1 MLEMLAVIGPMFLVI
16 GVGFAAGFVPRFL
29 GARDQLNG
37 FLFYFALP
45 TFIYTAMVTAPPT
58 AGFPWLAVAVVAVV
72 TPLVSVGLYYGS
84 HLLGARGREGAAS
97 TSLAGSFG
105 NVGYFGIPVAISVF
119 GPEAGLAAG
128 IVHMLHN
135 LIYLNGYPL
144 VRTIVAARTEQ
155 SSAAEQAAAEES
167 TDVPAAAGRSGR
179 APKTGGVGHLLRTQI
194 GPILRRALLL
204 NPVFIA
210 MALALLV
217 VFSPLGL
224 PAMINESVSLLGQTA
239 VPLALFCVGLALH
252 PAIEGIRSGGV
263 PKRLIVLGTLGK
275 ILLLPVLTWLAVL
288 PFYDQLGPIWAG
300 TLIIIAAMPSSTT
313 VYVFAQ
319 QYEGD
324 GRLAA
329 SILVTSTLA
338 CLLTLPLLA
347 ELLL

>member
-1 MLEMLAVIGPMFLVI
+1 MLDMLAVIGPMFLVI
-16 GVGFAAGFVPRFL
+16 GVGFAAGFIPRFRS
-29 GARDQLNG
+29 GQDHLNG

-45 TFIYTAMVTAPPT
+45 TFIYTAMITAPPT
-58 AGFPWLAVAVVAVV
+58 AGFPLLAVVIVAVV
-72 TPLVSVGLYYGS
+72 TPLVSIALYYGS
-84 HLLGARGREGAAS
+84 RLFGVRGHEGAAA

-105 NVGYFGIPVAISVF
+105 NVGYFGIPVSISVL

-128 IVHMLHN
+128 IVHMMHN

-144 VRTIVAARTEQ
+144 VRTVVASR
-155 SSAAEQAAAEES
+155 AAQTGDAQTGDAQAGHAER
-167 TDVPAAAGRSGR
+167 AGGI
-179 APKTGGVGHLLRTQI
+179 GHLLRTQI
-194 GPILRRALLL
+194 GPILKRALLL

-217 VFSPLGL
+217 VFSPLSL
-224 PAMINESVSLLGQTA
+224 PAPINESASLLGQTA

-263 PKRLIVLGTLGK
+263 PKRLIGLGTVGK
-275 ILLLPVLTWLAVL
+275 ILVLPVLTWLAVL

-338 CLLTLPLLA
+338 CLITLPLLA

>member
-1 MLEMLAVIGPMFLVI
+1 MLEMLTVIGPMFLVL
-16 GVGFAAGFVPRFL
+16 GVGFAAGFVPRFRS
-29 GARDQLNG
+29 AQDHLNG

-58 AGFPWLAVAVVAVV
+58 AGFPVLAVAIVAVV
-72 TPLVSVGLYYGS
+72 TPLVSIALYYGS
-84 HLLGARGREGAAS
+84 FLFGARGREGAAA

-105 NVGYFGIPVAISVF
+105 NVGYFGIPVSISVI

-128 IVHMLHN
+128 IVHMVHN

-144 VRTIVAARTEQ
+144 VRTIVASRAEQ
-155 SSAAEQAAAEES
+155 SSAAGTNAADPRK
-167 TDVPAAAGRSGR
+167 TGRAAG
-179 APKTGGVGHLLRTQI
+179 GGQLLRTQI
-194 GPILRRALLL
+194 GPIFKRALLL

-210 MALALLV
+210 MGLALLV

-224 PAMINESVSLLGQTA
+224 PAPINESVSLLGQTA

-263 PKRLIVLGTLGK
+263 PKRLITLGTLGK
-275 ILLLPVLTWLAVL
+275 ILVLPLLTWLAVL
-288 PFYDQLGPIWAG
+288 PFYDQLGPVWAG

-313 VYVFAQ
+313 VYIFAQ

>member
-1 MLEMLAVIGPMFLVI
+1 MLEMLGVIGPMFLVI
-16 GVGFAAGFVPRFL
+16 AVGFAAGFIPRFRA
-29 GARDQLNG
+29 GQDHLNG

-58 AGFPWLAVAVVAVV
+58 AGFPVLAVVIVAVV
-72 TPLVSVGLYYGS
+72 TPLVSVGLYYAS
-84 HLLGARGREGAAS
+84 FLLGPLARDGAAA

-105 NVGYFGIPVAISVF
+105 NVGYFGIPVAISVL

-128 IVHMLHN
+128 IIHMLHN

-144 VRTIVAARTEQ
+144 VRTVVAAR
-155 SSAAEQAAAEES
+155 AAPGHQR
-167 TDVPAAAGRSGR
+167 V
-179 APKTGGVGHLLRTQI
+179 GGVGELLRRQVA
-194 GPILRRALLL
+194 PILKRALLM
-204 NPVFIA
+204 NPVFIS

-217 VFSPLGL
+217 VFSPLRL
-224 PAMINESVSLLGQTA
+224 PAAIDESVGLLGQTA

-263 PKRLIVLGTLGK
+263 PKRSIALGTLGK

-288 PFYDQLGPIWAG
+288 PFYDQLGPVWAG

-313 VYVFAQ
+313 VYVFTQ

-329 SILVTSTLA
+329 SILVSSTLA
-338 CLLTLPLLA
+338 CLLTLPVLA

>member
-29 GARDQLNG
+29 SSRDHLNG

-72 TPLVSVGLYYGS
+72 TPLVSIGLYYGS

-144 VRTIVAARTEQ
+144 VRTIVAARAEQ
-155 SSAAEQAAAEES
+155 SDAAEQAAADS
-167 TDVPAAAGRSGR
+167 PDSPSPGPGSRRAAKTDGI
-179 APKTGGVGHLLRTQI
+179 GHLLRTQI
-194 GPILRRALLL
+194 GPILKRALLL

-217 VFSPLGL
+217 VFTPLGL

-288 PFYDQLGPIWAG
+288 PFYDQLGPVWAG

>member
-1 MLEMLAVIGPMFLVI
+1 MLDMLAVIGPMFLVI
-16 GVGFAAGFVPRFL
+16 GVGFAAGFIPRFRS
-29 GARDQLNG
+29 AQDHLNG

-58 AGFPWLAVAVVAVV
+58 AGFPLLAVAIVAVV
-72 TPLVSVGLYYGS
+72 TPLVSIALYYGS
-84 HLLGARGREGAAS
+84 YLLGTRSREGAAS

-105 NVGYFGIPVAISVF
+105 NVGYFGIPVSISVL

-144 VRTIVAARTEQ
+144 VRTIAASR
-155 SSAAEQAAAEES
+155 AEQRSEAAAES
-167 TDVPAAAGRSGR
+167 AAQATAGRL
-179 APKTGGVGHLLRTQI
+179 AGVGHLLRTQI
-194 GPILRRALLL
+194 APILKRALLL

-217 VFSPLGL
+217 AFSPLGL
-224 PAMINESVSLLGQTA
+224 PAPVNESVSLLGQTA

-263 PKRLIVLGTLGK
+263 PLRLITLGTVGK
-275 ILLLPVLTWLAVL
+275 ILVLPVLTWLAVL

>member
-16 GVGFAAGFVPRFL
+16 GVGFAAGFIPRFRS
-29 GARDQLNG
+29 GQDHLNG

-45 TFIYTAMVTAPPT
+45 TFIYTAMVTAPPD
-58 AGFPWLAVAVVAVV
+58 AGFPLLAVAIVAVV
-72 TPLVSVGLYYGS
+72 TPLVSIALYYGS
-84 HLLGARGREGAAS
+84 RLFGARGREGAAA

-105 NVGYFGIPVAISVF
+105 NVGYFGIPVAISVL

-144 VRTIVAARTEQ
+144 VRTIVASR
-155 SSAAEQAAAEES
+155 AEQAG
-167 TDVPAAAGRSGR
+167 AAGTG
-179 APKTGGVGHLLRTQI
+179 GGVGHLLRTQV
-194 GPILRRALLL
+194 GPILKRALLL

-210 MALALLV
+210 MATALLV
-217 VFSPLGL
+217 VFTPLAL
-224 PAMINESVSLLGQTA
+224 PGAIDESVGLLGQTA

-263 PKRLIVLGTLGK
+263 PKRLIALGTLGK
-275 ILLLPVLTWLAVL
+275 ILVLPVLTWLAVL

-300 TLIIIAAMPSSTT
+300 TLVIIAAMPSSTT

>member
-1 MLEMLAVIGPMFLVI
+1 MLEMLAVIGPMFLVL
-16 GVGFAAGFVPRFL
+16 GVGFTAGFVPRFRS
-29 GARDQLNG
+29 AQDHLNG

-58 AGFPWLAVAVVAVV
+58 AGFPVLAVAIVAVV
-72 TPLVSVGLYYGS
+72 TPLVSIALYYGS
-84 HLLGARGREGAAS
+84 FLFGDRGREGAAA

-105 NVGYFGIPVAISVF
+105 NVGYFGIPVSISVI

-128 IVHMLHN
+128 IVHMMHN

-144 VRTIVAARTEQ
+144 VRTIVAARAEP
-155 SSAAEQAAAEES
+155 SAASGANAADARK
-167 TDVPAAAGRSGR
+167 TGRAAG
-179 APKTGGVGHLLRTQI
+179 VGQLLRTQI
-194 GPILRRALLL
+194 WPILKRALLL

-210 MALALLV
+210 MGLALLV

-224 PAMINESVSLLGQTA
+224 PAPINESVSLLGQTA

-263 PKRLIVLGTLGK
+263 PKRLITLGTLGK
-275 ILLLPVLTWLAVL
+275 ILVLPLLTWLAVL
-288 PFYDQLGPIWAG
+288 PFYDQLGPVWAG

-313 VYVFAQ
+313 VYIFAQ

-338 CLLTLPLLA
+338 CLITLPLLA